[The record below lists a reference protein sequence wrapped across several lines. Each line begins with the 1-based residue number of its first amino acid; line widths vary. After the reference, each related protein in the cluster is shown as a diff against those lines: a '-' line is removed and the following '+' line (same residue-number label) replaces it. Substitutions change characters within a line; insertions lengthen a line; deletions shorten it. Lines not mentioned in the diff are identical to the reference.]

1 MSLLRRCCIGA
12 IASLFSLTVPFVVA
26 AKNMPSGQ
34 SVTLHE
40 VLVDTVSGENWLRF
54 RFIAPSINKDV
65 GGLAYDSAFED
76 IEHLCTEIAVPYIAE
91 YDLKSDLVVV
101 SIADQ
106 KIEFG
111 ETNPDATQF
120 FEAFRVKSDV
130 CIWEAF

>member
-1 MSLLRRCCIGA
+1 MSVLRRYCVGA
-12 IASLFSLTVPFVVA
+12 IASVFCLTVPFAVA
-26 AKNMPSGQ
+26 AQDMPSGQ

-40 VLVDTVSGENWLRF
+40 VLVDTVNGENWLRF

-76 IEHLCTEIAVPYIAE
+76 IEHLCTEIAVPYIAK

-101 SIADQ
+101 SMADQ
-106 KIEFG
+106 KTKFG

-120 FEAFRVKSDV
+120 FEAFRVQNDI